1 MIFNFVGKLEI
12 KQLNILLINAHN
24 RENSFCSALA
34 KAYEEGATFAGHE
47 IKTLNL
53 RDLELEKYLRYGH
66 DKQYEPEGD
75 VLKAQQHINWCN
87 HMVFV
92 YPTWWAGLPA
102 LLRLFFEMV
111 FSPGFAFKYHN
122 RMRKIVGWD
131 KLLKGKTARIISTM
145 DAPPWYYKWIIGN
158 PAEKIMKRGI
168 LGFSGI
174 SLVKTTYFGSVKLST
189 NKQRQEWLKTAYTL
203 GKNERKRFF
212 VL

>member
-1 MIFNFVGKLEI
+1 M
-12 KQLNILLINAHN
+12 NILLINAHN

-34 KAYEEGATFAGHE
+34 KAYSGGAISSGHE
-47 IKTLNL
+47 LKTLNL

-75 VLKAQQHINWCN
+75 ILKAQELISWSDHL
-87 HMVFV
+87 VFV

-111 FSPGFAFKYHN
+111 FSPDFAFKY
-122 RMRKIVGWD
+122 RDGMGKKIVSWD

-145 DAPPWYYKWIIGN
+145 DAPPWYYRWIIGD
-158 PAEKIMKRGI
+158 PAGKIMKKGI

-174 SLVKTTYFGSVKLST
+174 KVVKATYFGSVKLST
-189 NKQRQEWLKTAYTL
+189 EKQREDWLKTSYNL
-203 GKNERKRFF
+203 GNIEK
-212 VL
+212 